1 MDSVTARFAS
11 GGSTTEVT
19 EADLRQTARKAKK
32 AHKNRSAPAQASAPS
47 SALAIL
53 GSVVMIGAV
62 VGAASYLMPSAP
74 KTEVIQNNQNVYVVK
89 PDTTVA
95 SNNVQPLITHQIPT
109 MQVRQPATVDV
120 MDIPQV
126 RHYSNQL
133 AKEHGWN
140 YMQQCTEPN
149 TATQLRGHRRLALI
163 DLEFCKRHMGAA
175 AGVFGTAVLLFLQG
189 ASAATTVAPG
199 ENTDTNLAGTTVSA
213 STNAAANKM
222 LLAGAA
228 CVAFAGV
235 DQLWKFVEGRLTY
248 KPDEK
253 AQAGGSPASGENGD
267 GSEGDEDDK
276 TQKGDQTQGR
286 AEENVDDKKRAA
298 RGNDDVDDEPA
309 KRNVDD
315 RESARDDED
324 DEDDVSAMHFE
335 DPDPSQLPSKNLPK
349 VATDDKYSSD
359 QDTSVT
365 KKHPRG
371 RNDSPAKNSLD
382 EAEKET
388 DDNKAA
394 DEGGNNEVVKNPDV
408 VQARRTRALAKDRD
422 PPKTLPKVESDDE
435 YPRHKND
442 PFATQHS

>member
-1 MDSVTARFAS
+1 MDFVTARFAS

-149 TATQLRGHRRLALI
+149 TATQLRGHRRLAVLDKCKQHLALVI
-163 DLEFCKRHMGAA
+163 GALVWTSLQYVETQILEMAGNHNASNGITGATLSQRP
-175 AGVFGTAVLLFLQG
+175 GVSGGGGT
-189 ASAATTVAPG
+189 SEIYTSNSPAPTSVG
-199 ENTDTNLAGTTVSA
+199 DRVGVSP
-213 STNAAANKM
+213 
-222 LLAGAA
+222 LVLAGAVMQA
-228 CVAFAGV
+228 TGAYRILPSLVGGLFYNGP
-235 DQLWKFVEGRLTY
+235 EGGGPLY
-248 KPDEK
+248 KALKE
-253 AQAGGSPASGENGD
+253 A
-267 GSEGDEDDK
+267 
-276 TQKGDQTQGR
+276 
-286 AEENVDDKKRAA
+286 
-298 RGNDDVDDEPA
+298 
-309 KRNVDD
+309 
-315 RESARDDED
+315 DDED
-324 DEDDVSAMHFE
+324 KAVEENENEGDNSNDDIVPVGF
-335 DPDPSQLPSKNLPK
+335 
-349 VATDDKYSSD
+349 
-359 QDTSVT
+359 
-365 KKHPRG
+365 
-371 RNDSPAKNSLD
+371 
-382 EAEKET
+382 
-388 DDNKAA
+388 
-394 DEGGNNEVVKNPDV
+394 
-408 VQARRTRALAKDRD
+408 
-422 PPKTLPKVESDDE
+422 
-435 YPRHKND
+435 
-442 PFATQHS
+442 

>member
-1 MDSVTARFAS
+1 MDFVTARFAS

-149 TATQLRGHRRLALI
+149 TATQLRGHRRLMI
-163 DLEFCKRHMGAA
+163 GEQFCKEHLSLAFKALGAA
-175 AGVFGTAVLLFLQG
+175 ALLGFQ
-189 ASAATTVAPG
+189 TVAG
-199 ENTDTNLAGTTVSA
+199 QTDTGQTDSTGTNVYGTTPPAGCGATSLQA
-213 STNAAANKM
+213 SMTYAA
-222 LLAGAA
+222 
-228 CVAFAGV
+228 VFAGV
-235 DQLWKFVEGRLTY
+235 GFMANGAYRYLNPLDERVYYGPNKMATAGGDPQTTVGPQATAGGDPQATAGGDPQATAGGKSDEE
-248 KPDEK
+248 KPEETNDESEDEEQEDENK
-253 AQAGGSPASGENGD
+253 DIIAQAGGKDITTAVKSG
-267 GSEGDEDDK
+267 
-276 TQKGDQTQGR
+276 
-286 AEENVDDKKRAA
+286 AE
-298 RGNDDVDDEPA
+298 
-309 KRNVDD
+309 
-315 RESARDDED
+315 
-324 DEDDVSAMHFE
+324 
-335 DPDPSQLPSKNLPK
+335 
-349 VATDDKYSSD
+349 
-359 QDTSVT
+359 
-365 KKHPRG
+365 
-371 RNDSPAKNSLD
+371 
-382 EAEKET
+382 
-388 DDNKAA
+388 NKAA
-394 DEGGNNEVVKNPDV
+394 DEGGNNAALNDAVEDARVRRARSVGKPSRDTPKKHPD
-408 VQARRTRALAKDRD
+408 LG
-422 PPKTLPKVESDDE
+422 SDDE
-435 YPRHKND
+435 SPRHKKD
-442 PFATQHS
+442 AFLTEQS